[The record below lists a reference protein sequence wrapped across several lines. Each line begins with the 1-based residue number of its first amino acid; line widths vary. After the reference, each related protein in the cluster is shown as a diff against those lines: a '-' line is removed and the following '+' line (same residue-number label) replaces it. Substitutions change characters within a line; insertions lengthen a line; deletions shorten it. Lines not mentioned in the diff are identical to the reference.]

1 MTNRQNARRHVFMIR
16 ASSFGF
22 PSSLGISEFVIL
34 SSLGILSF
42 VIRTPGFQHL
52 VRPSVSADEEPQ
64 LAGGTVIPPLGLL
77 SGDVRPVVEI
87 LRPLP
92 LGRRA
97 IRPLAGR
104 AAVVILPHGPASA
117 VGTVDLKG
125 HFGFL
130 NSEFGFRTG
139 RRILMLSGCSGATLN
154 NPQLQ
159 IQND

>member
-1 MTNRQNARRHVFMIR
+1 MVACPGLAYGCPVGANMARLLDT
-16 ASSFGF
+16 GF
-22 PSSLGISEFVIL
+22 LLCLEPF
-34 SSLGILSF
+34 
-42 VIRTPGFQHL
+42 GFQHL

-77 SGDVRPVVEI
+77 PGDVRPVVEI

-117 VGTVDLKG
+117 VGAVDLKG

-139 RRILMLSGCSGATLN
+139 RRI
-154 NPQLQ
+154 
-159 IQND
+159 